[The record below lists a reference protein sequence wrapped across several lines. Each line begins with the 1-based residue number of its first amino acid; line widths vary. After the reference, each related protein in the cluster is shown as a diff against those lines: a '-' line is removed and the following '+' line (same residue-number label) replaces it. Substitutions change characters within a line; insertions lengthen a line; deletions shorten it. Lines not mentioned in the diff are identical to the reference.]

1 MYTAFPE
8 TILDTESN
16 SCASTRFDSEP
27 RKIADAYFVME
38 FVNAFVF
45 AADEVVALSV
55 VAVAELFFWYRYD
68 DMLFFDFFFFFFSFL
83 TMFLLH
89 REALRSRF
97 HLKSLSVSRSG
108 ENIFRIFVL
117 LPFLTFLHD
126 AQRYV
131 PLFPPPPL
139 SLDHRCC
146 SLGFVFFVFFFA
158 TTKTRWQQQERR
170 RSSSSFRDFKKKE
183 KRDDDDANKHARLRI

>member
-1 MYTAFPE
+1 
-8 TILDTESN
+8 
-16 SCASTRFDSEP
+16 
-27 RKIADAYFVME
+27 ME

-108 ENIFRIFVL
+108 ENIFSNFRSSSFPHFSTRRAEICAALSSSSSLARPPVL
-117 LPFLTFLHD
+117 LPRFRLLRLLLRDDEDEMATTGTAAFI
-126 AQRYV
+126 
-131 PLFPPPPL
+131 
-139 SLDHRCC
+139 
-146 SLGFVFFVFFFA
+146 FFVP
-158 TTKTRWQQQERR
+158 
-170 RSSSSFRDFKKKE
+170 
-183 KRDDDDANKHARLRI
+183 RL